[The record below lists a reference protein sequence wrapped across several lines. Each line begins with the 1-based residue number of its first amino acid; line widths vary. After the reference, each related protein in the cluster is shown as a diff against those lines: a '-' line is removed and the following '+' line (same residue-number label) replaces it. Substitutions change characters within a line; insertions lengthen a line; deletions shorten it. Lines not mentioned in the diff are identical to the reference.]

1 MIVVVADVIPLLSD
15 GGGGLRRCPCSR
27 LADQRG
33 SPPLPRIQSPKT
45 LLFGAMS
52 EPSEEGVARRTGPS
66 GDTVASE
73 MPTAYQVGHV
83 YRV

>member
-1 MIVVVADVIPLLSD
+1 MTVVVADVIPS
-15 GGGGLRRCPCSR
+15 CSR
-27 LADQRG
+27 LADQSG
-33 SPPLPRIQSPKT
+33 SPPLPRIRSPKT
-45 LLFGAMS
+45 LLFGAVS
-52 EPSEEGVARRTGPS
+52 EVVGPSEEGAARRTGPS